1 MEKNQHESSELL
13 GTAIYWG
20 SLIWLCAL
28 GYKKYIGAPILYQLL
43 PDISIEAFFA
53 LGIAALFLLALLL
66 AISKRMV
73 TGTSGESFVL
83 GAMAPVYC
91 VVLVGAWAAWIWH
104 GTAKGANHLP
114 MLVAAAVS
122 GVSAYLWRF
131 GFLANSRREHT
142 RQELPTRESD
152 VADEPARV
160 EKPRKTFA
168 DIHGNAETKAR
179 LKAAADVVVA
189 RRGTNGEAR
198 NGILLHGLPRN
209 GKTAFAEALAGELG
223 LPLVRLS
230 YADVASEWV
239 GKKTAAVRAA
249 FAQAVRSQPCVFFID
264 EVDSFLEARDAGGAG
279 VKEDRD
285 LVNAMLTLMTDIR
298 RHRVIL
304 VAATNFIDRLD
315 AASIGEG
322 RFDLKVDIP
331 PPDLPA
337 RIGLLKQ
344 GLDSNAPGIVVS
356 EETVQRVAARWNGYS
371 VKRIL
376 AVTEELRGVLNGK
389 RRAEFSDFMAALRV
403 VQGQRGSIPEDVKPL
418 SDLVMS
424 ERSRRLIDEIVGR
437 MADPEHTERYGG
449 TLPTGVLF
457 HGEPGTGKT
466 ATAKAIARELGW
478 AFLPATGAELAR
490 DPRKLDA
497 LHNKAMELR
506 PAIIFVDEADELLRD
521 RAYSPAT
528 DSTNK
533 LLTLMDGVHDRVRD
547 VVWVAATNNPDQ
559 IDGALLRGGR
569 FTEKVLFE
577 LPSADALARHL
588 VKWLAQRNVQL
599 EDGFTAG
606 QFAEHV
612 SGQSIA
618 NAEAIAQAAL
628 NRAVSRRTLPVVV
641 TAVDA
646 DEAVRTVLG

>member
-1 MEKNQHESSELL
+1 MEKDQHESSELL
-13 GTAIYWG
+13 GKAIYWG
-20 SLIWLCAL
+20 SLMWLCAL

-66 AISKRMV
+66 AVSKRMV

-131 GFLANSRREHT
+131 GFLAKSRREHT
-142 RQELPTRESD
+142 HQELPTRESD

-264 EVDSFLEARDAGGAG
+264 EVDSFLEARDTGGAG

-322 RFDLKVDIP
+322 RFDFKVEIP

-344 GLDSNAPGIVVS
+344 GLTSNAPGIAVS
-356 EETVQRVAARWNGYS
+356 EETVQRVAARWNGTAMKS
-371 VKRIL
+371 P
-376 AVTEELRGVLNGK
+376 VT
-389 RRAEFSDFMAALRV
+389 ALRNSL
-403 VQGQRGSIPEDVKPL
+403 Q
-418 SDLVMS
+418 
-424 ERSRRLIDEIVGR
+424 
-437 MADPEHTERYGG
+437 
-449 TLPTGVLF
+449 
-457 HGEPGTGKT
+457 
-466 ATAKAIARELGW
+466 
-478 AFLPATGAELAR
+478 
-490 DPRKLDA
+490 
-497 LHNKAMELR
+497 N
-506 PAIIFVDEADELLRD
+506 
-521 RAYSPAT
+521 
-528 DSTNK
+528 
-533 LLTLMDGVHDRVRD
+533 
-547 VVWVAATNNPDQ
+547 
-559 IDGALLRGGR
+559 
-569 FTEKVLFE
+569 
-577 LPSADALARHL
+577 
-588 VKWLAQRNVQL
+588 
-599 EDGFTAG
+599 
-606 QFAEHV
+606 
-612 SGQSIA
+612 QSITGIDLLHS
-618 NAEAIAQAAL
+618 NA
-628 NRAVSRRTLPVVV
+628 
-641 TAVDA
+641 
-646 DEAVRTVLG
+646 